1 MRSLKLRIV
10 YFFARSSPVCESA
23 VQPQKIQSQFFCL
36 AIVYLRISCT
46 ALQNSPNLRLLTT
59 SAYNPHSTALYSPH
73 FAPRLV
79 VSGQRPC
86 PPKRGQDNGQA
97 RGVVA
102 SGQFGWSGQDRQH
115 CWPKSG
121 RSCWPQQ
128 QHNEWLPRRTRHDWR
143 LIGRARKILPLQG
156 PPPPRVSTVLPASVV
171 SCLCIIIELWII
183 YIIRYSIK
191 WREESKISNVP
202 FDNLATLMR
211 TAAAPA
217 GSPGCVLG
225 WWWTLSSDI
234 RVSWVS

>member
-10 YFFARSSPVCESA
+10 YFFARLSPVCESA

-102 SGQFGWSGQDRQH
+102 SGQFGQDKTDNTAGRKVAD
-115 CWPKSG
+115 PAG
-121 RSCWPQQ
+121 RS
-128 QHNEWLPRRTRHDWR
+128 NNTMSDSLE
-143 LIGRARKILPLQG
+143 
-156 PPPPRVSTVLPASVV
+156 
-171 SCLCIIIELWII
+171 EL
-183 YIIRYSIK
+183 
-191 WREESKISNVP
+191 VTT
-202 FDNLATLMR
+202 D
-211 TAAAPA
+211 
-217 GSPGCVLG
+217 G
-225 WWWTLSSDI
+225 
-234 RVSWVS
+234 